1 MKILAFIRIFI
12 KLERDWKL
20 ACVCE

>member
-1 MKILAFIRIFI
+1 MKILAFIRIFN